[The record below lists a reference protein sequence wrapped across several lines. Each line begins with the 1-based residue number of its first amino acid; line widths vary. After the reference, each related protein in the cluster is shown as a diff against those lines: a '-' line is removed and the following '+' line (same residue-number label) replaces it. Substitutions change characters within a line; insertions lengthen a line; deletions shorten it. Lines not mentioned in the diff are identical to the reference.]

1 MTNTNKPNF
10 LFWIIGVIAL
20 LWNGMGVNAY
30 LQYAFKTDASV
41 AGLNAEQIAI
51 MEGMPMWYT
60 ALFAIAVFAGLIGA
74 VMLLMRKKMAISF
87 FIVSFM
93 CATINQ
99 VYWLFGTDA
108 IELFSDDQPFLFP
121 VIIVAIA
128 TFLIWY
134 SKNQS
139 AKGVLS

>member
-1 MTNTNKPNF
+1 MTNTNKPNI

-41 AGLNAEQIAI
+41 AGLNTEQIAI